1 MSAESAA
8 QANQPNKPKRNTAF
22 HIGGIVLVALAV
34 LGVITFAVRKR
45 SAEANERN
53 ARQAEAAEGVLVQ
66 AAPVAKTQ
74 AGRSI
79 TLTGEV
85 YPMRRATLYAK
96 VSGYVREVRTDK
108 GQKVHAGEVLG
119 VLQSPETQ
127 QDLLRAQADLN
138 NRQLVEKRY
147 QSMVKQ
153 GLVTQQALEQATA
166 DRGIAQ
172 AEQQRIE
179 VLQGYQVIRAPFDG
193 VVTARYADPGS
204 LLQAA
209 TASQAALPLVE
220 IADMAKVRVRVFLAQ
235 NEALFVHEND
245 PVTLWTDQFPDKKIS
260 ATVTR
265 FARDLDPKTRTMLTE
280 IEVDNTKQADGGLYP
295 GVFVRVKLDLKTPP
309 AVTMPADSLVIRGG
323 KSFAFV
329 VRDSKA
335 VLVPVSAGD
344 TDGINVYLR
353 EGLNPGDQVILHPGD
368 EVIEGAKVR
377 VAQKEKMTAL
387 NKP

>member
-1 MSAESAA
+1 MSAESAD
-8 QANQPNKPKRNTAF
+8 QAKPKQPKRNAAF
-22 HIGGIVLVALAV
+22 HIGGIILVAVAV
-34 LGVITFAVRKR
+34 LGVITFTVRKR
-45 SAEANERN
+45 SAEANERD
-53 ARQAEAAEGVLVQ
+53 ARQAEVAQGVLVQ

-108 GQKVHAGEVLG
+108 GQKVRAGDVLG

-138 NRQLVEKRY
+138 NRKLVEQRY

-153 GLVTQQALEQATA
+153 GLVTQQALEQAQA

-172 AEQQRIE
+172 AEQQRVE

-245 PVTLWTDQFPDKKIS
+245 PVSLWTDQFPDRKIS

-280 IEVDNTKQADGGLYP
+280 IEVDNKEGALFP
-295 GVFVRVKLDLKTPP
+295 GVFVRVKLDLATPP
-309 AVTMPADSLVIRGG
+309 AVTMPADSLVFRGG

-329 VRDSKA
+329 VRDNKA
-335 VLVPVSAGD
+335 ALVPVSAGD

-368 EVIEGAKVR
+368 DVIEGARVR